1 MPVEWVGSYCIKRA
15 ECLGEMFHSY
25 VWPTAGVAIKH
36 GGVRQVAHVEARLGT
51 SCAKPS
57 SIWFFNL
64 IVVSPRW
71 HRRGH
76 GHTGVGR
83 TSILRVKRSSKPGED
98 DGDGGQDKVILAFGK
113 INLLASLDHHL
124 NLDRVGY
131 FAWMGKVVG
140 VGNILETPL
149 YISCPF
155 LHLQQSCLSDDHS

>member
-1 MPVEWVGSYCIKRA
+1 MPKRDNK
-15 ECLGEMFHSY
+15 HSQEFWWDDMADARWY
-25 VWPTAGVAIKH
+25 MIFGRPTAGVAIKH

-83 TSILRVKRSSKPGED
+83 TSILRGGAGKNRGDWWWWWWGPHNQNHTNDQRISDIKTPVSDQVRVNKLLRS
-98 DGDGGQDKVILAFGK
+98 F
-113 INLLASLDHHL
+113 L
-124 NLDRVGY
+124 NFLSMY
-131 FAWMGKVVG
+131 FW
-140 VGNILETPL
+140 
-149 YISCPF
+149 F
-155 LHLQQSCLSDDHS
+155 